1 MYIGVGLDPNVEQT
15 NPFRLYEMP
24 EQNDGFYFM
33 PEFLDNGAT
42 WYSGT
47 MFGDTPLCVI
57 VSATLARTAT
67 LDFAS
72 LDISY
77 IQLVDGVPQAMPA
90 SGKTVY
96 AISWTL
102 DGTAVNGNPPAVEML
117 SAGAHTYMARLEFYD
132 GTAERVYFDVTKE

>member
-1 MYIGVGLDPNVEQT
+1 
-15 NPFRLYEMP
+15 
-24 EQNDGFYFM
+24 
-33 PEFLDNGAT
+33 
-42 WYSGT
+42 

-77 IQLVDGVPQAMPA
+77 IQLVDGVPQAVPA
-90 SGKTVY
+90 AGKTVY

-102 DGTAVNGNPPAVEML
+102 DGTAVNGNPPAVETL